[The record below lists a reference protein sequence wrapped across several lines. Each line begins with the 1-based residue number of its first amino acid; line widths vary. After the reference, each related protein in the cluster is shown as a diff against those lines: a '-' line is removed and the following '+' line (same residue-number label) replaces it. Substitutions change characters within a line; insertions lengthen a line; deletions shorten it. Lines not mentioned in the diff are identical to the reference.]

1 MLKARSWEPTRG
13 RFLSDRPRRESRTSV
28 LPNLLSQ
35 FVILFGVTKRR
46 MDWGL
51 TDVPVVQVNVT
62 VTFPGRIRAWG
73 IHRFT
78 VDRLFAAAG
87 SLCIVCY
94 EGRRSSPNETP
105 PSGDHGD
112 GKPDA

>member
-1 MLKARSWEPTRG
+1 MFTDRPGESTRG
-13 RFLSDRPRRESRTSV
+13 ADTLPAEIRVSAHPRCSTLVSIRRLARPVSHYHGHLTEA
-28 LPNLLSQ
+28 
-35 FVILFGVTKRR
+35 FR

-78 VDRLFAAAG
+78 VDRPVRGDRIALH
-87 SLCIVCY
+87 SLL
-94 EGRRSSPNETP
+94 
-105 PSGDHGD
+105 
-112 GKPDA
+112 